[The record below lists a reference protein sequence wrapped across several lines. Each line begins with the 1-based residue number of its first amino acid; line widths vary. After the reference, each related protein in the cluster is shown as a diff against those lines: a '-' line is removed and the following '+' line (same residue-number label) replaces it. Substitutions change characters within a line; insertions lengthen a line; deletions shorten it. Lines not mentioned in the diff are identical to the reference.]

1 MRLLIA
7 LLAAASLEAA
17 TYYVTVAGMG
27 GEADYETRF
36 SGLAQEA
43 HKLLSAAPDAKSF
56 VLAGPPATRQKL
68 RDTFAQIAAEAK
80 PEDVLVV
87 TLIGHGTFDGTDYK
101 FNLPGPDL
109 SAVELAALLDRVA
122 AKDQLVVN
130 TTSASGGA
138 LTVLQKANRVVI
150 TATKAGTEKNATVF
164 GRFWVEALRD
174 GAADLDKNEIISALE
189 AYRYADQKTLVY
201 YDQQKWLATEH
212 AMLEDTGKGTAVRSP
227 LPENGQGLLAG
238 RFALLRIGAAQKAAA
253 DPAKRA
259 LLNRREEI
267 ERKIDQLKY
276 NKASLTAGEYRKQ
289 LQALLLELARLQA
302 EIDQ

>member
-1 MRLLIA
+1 MVVVT
-7 LLAAASLEAA
+7 SLPGA
-17 TYYVTVAGMG
+17 TYYVTVAGLG

-36 SGLAQEA
+36 TALANEA

-68 RDTFAQIAAEAK
+68 RETLAQIAAEAK
-80 PEDVLVV
+80 PEDVVVV
-87 TLIGHGTFDGTDYK
+87 TLLGHGTFDGADYK

-109 SAVELAALLDRVA
+109 SAVELASLLDRIA

-138 LTVLQKANRVVI
+138 LAALQRANRVVI
-150 TATKAGTEKNATVF
+150 TATKSGTEKNATVF

-227 LPENGQGLLAG
+227 APENGQGMLAN

-259 LLNRREEI
+259 MLNRREEI

-289 LQALLLELARLQA
+289 LQALLLELARVQA